1 MANIQFVGSSASRNE
16 SERQKA
22 LASGLYEDVSV
33 ITALPGERVT
43 STGERV
49 LSSGATPQQIA
60 AIQSRSPLDFIPD
73 TSTLTSDLFK
83 PTTDV
88 TKLLQFL
95 TPSQPY
101 NISSLGGTD
110 LSKLEPEEK
119 AVQQQTELAQR
130 LNLELLGRSG
140 FEAQQRQTQ
149 DITGKQRAVTDLSSQ
164 LFQLKAEQAAIQGHA
179 AEPNQTA
186 AMLGAKQAEQ
196 NRQVAVKGLLVSA
209 QLEAARGNLNLA
221 LDNISSAVNQRYQP
235 IKDALEVL
243 GANMTLFKDSP
254 LYKASEAKRKRELDT
269 VNNSEKIAFDI
280 ATDYLIDPDF
290 INNAPASVRKE
301 ITDLVNQTSRPL
313 TIQDKTRLA
322 SLYGR
327 YKAKKE
333 TGVTLG
339 GITAD
344 TVASRLIS
352 VGLPTGIITT
362 GGQLTKGNKDKITS
376 KGVPPSVVD
385 DINQAILEGNT
396 LEEIRQA
403 LAEGFSKDVGFGY
416 LDTFMQTLQQ
426 EGEEGIENPFK

>member
-33 ITALPGERVT
+33 ITALP
-43 STGERV
+43 GERV

-88 TKLLQFL
+88 SKLLQFL

-119 AVQQQTELAQR
+119 AVQQQTELAKR

-164 LFQLKAEQAAIQGHA
+164 LFQLKAEQAAIQGQA

-352 VGLPTGIITT
+352 VGLPTGI
-362 GGQLTKGNKDKITS
+362 
-376 KGVPPSVVD
+376 
-385 DINQAILEGNT
+385 
-396 LEEIRQA
+396 
-403 LAEGFSKDVGFGY
+403 
-416 LDTFMQTLQQ
+416 
-426 EGEEGIENPFK
+426 